1 MDELDIDKFEYFA
14 VIYLVEYYIIDIYLS
29 ITCPI
34 YINLD
39 LKNNILCALVIQYG
53 TEILGSGNDLSP
65 DWPQAIAW
73 TNVDLL
79 LRGPL
84 GTSFC
89 EL

>member
-1 MDELDIDKFEYFA
+1 MDELDIDQFEYFA
-14 VIYLVEYYIIDIYLS
+14 VIYLVEYHIIDIYLS

-73 TNVDLL
+73 TNVDFL

-89 EL
+89 EM

>member
-1 MDELDIDKFEYFA
+1 MLELDIDKFEYFV
-14 VIYLVEYYIIDIYLS
+14 VIYLVEYHIIDIDLS
-29 ITCPI
+29 ITSPL

-53 TEILGSGNDLSP
+53 SEILGSGNGLSP

-79 LRGPL
+79 FRGPL

-89 EL
+89 EI